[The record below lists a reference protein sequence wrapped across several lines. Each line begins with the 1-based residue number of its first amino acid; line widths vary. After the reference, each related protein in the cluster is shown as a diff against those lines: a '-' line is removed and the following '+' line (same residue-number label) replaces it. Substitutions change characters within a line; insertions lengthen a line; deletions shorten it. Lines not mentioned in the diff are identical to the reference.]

1 MRKKIR
7 GLIMMAVLLI
17 CFSVPAAA
25 ATESFHFEQKT
36 DSVQVG
42 KTKELSVYNNGRKVN
57 PKKVQWKSSNP
68 KLAAISNGK
77 VTAKSWGN
85 VQIYAVYGGKKISCK
100 VYTYNQLVYTEFT
113 GYKTT
118 PIKTKLGRTIQLKP
132 EKHGSTAIYKSSNT
146 KIATVSSNGIVT
158 PKTTGTV
165 KITCVSL
172 GKNRYIASEEVV
184 VGAELKSISTSSEIV
199 MDKGE
204 QKTLKVTVHPGNAYV
219 RTITYATS
227 NSSVAVVS
235 KTGKI
240 TAKAPGLVKITVTA
254 DGGKKIKN
262 TIQVYVQDK
271 KTSTSTSNVPLNG
284 SSDTILHRGLSLEA
298 PENTLPAFS
307 LAGQRGAKYVETD
320 VRQLKDGTFVIFHD
334 SNLLRMCGVD
344 KKIENLTYQEV
355 KKYPVITGANA
366 SAYKNNTIPTLEQ
379 YLQCCNKYSMTPVIE
394 IKSNLNQNGVAK
406 FNQIIKKSQKSPV
419 VISFKEEPLIMLRQI
434 NRTVSIQWILRDQ
447 ITSAALNECV
457 RYKFD
462 VSAQYGCTNR
472 TTIARAHSKNIKVAL
487 WLFTNSRIADCY
499 KNWGADYLTCE
510 RMM

>member
-7 GLIMMAVLLI
+7 GLIAMVILLI

-36 DSVQVG
+36 ASVQVG
-42 KTKELSVYNNGRKVN
+42 KTKELSVYNNGRKVD

-100 VYTYNQLVYTEFT
+100 VYTYNQLIYTDFT

-118 PIKTKLGRTIQLKP
+118 PIKTKTGKTIQLKP
-132 EKHGSTAIYKSSNT
+132 EKHGSVAIYKSSNT
-146 KIATVSSNGIVT
+146 KIATVSSSGIVT

-172 GKNRYIASEEVV
+172 GRNRYIASAEVV
-184 VGAELKSISTSSEIV
+184 VGAELKSVSTSSEIV

-204 QKTLKVTVHPGNAYV
+204 QKILKVTVHPGNAYV

-227 NSSVAVVS
+227 NSSVVTVS
-235 KTGKI
+235 RTGKI
-240 TAKAPGLVKITVTA
+240 TAKAPGLVKITVTT

-262 TIQVYVQDK
+262 TIQVYVRDK
-271 KTSTSTSNVPLNG
+271 KTGTSNAPLSG
-284 SSDTILHRGLSLEA
+284 SSGTILHRGLSLEA

-307 LAGQRGAKYVETD
+307 LAGQKGAKYVETD

-344 KKIENLTYQEV
+344 KRIENLTYQEV
-355 KKYPVITGANA
+355 KKYPVITGTNA
-366 SAYKNNTIPTLEQ
+366 SAYKHNIIPTLEQ

-394 IKSNLNQNGVAK
+394 IKSNLDQNGVAK
-406 FNQIIKKSQKSPV
+406 FNQIIKKSRKSPV

-462 VSAQYGCTNR
+462 ISAQYGCTYRNI
-472 TTIARAHSKNIKVAL
+472 IAKAHSKNIKVAL
-487 WLFTNSRIADCY
+487 WLFTDSSIADCY

>member
-7 GLIMMAVLLI
+7 GLIAMVILLI

-36 DSVQVG
+36 ASVQVG
-42 KTKELSVYNNGRKVN
+42 KTKELSVYNNGRKVD

-100 VYTYNQLVYTEFT
+100 VYTYNQIIYTDFT

-118 PIKTKLGRTIQLKP
+118 PIKTKKGRTVQLKP
-132 EKHGSTAIYKSSNT
+132 EKHGSTVFYKSSNT
-146 KIATVSSNGIVT
+146 KIATVSSSGVVT

-165 KITCVSL
+165 KITCISF
-172 GKNRYIASEEVV
+172 GKNRYIASAKVV

-199 MDKGE
+199 MNKGE
-204 QKTLKVTVHPGNAYV
+204 QKTLKVTVHPANEYV

-227 NSSVAVVS
+227 NSAVTVS

-271 KTSTSTSNVPLNG
+271 KTGTSNTPLNG
-284 SSDTILHRGLSLEA
+284 STGMILHRGLSLEA
-298 PENTLPAFS
+298 PENTLPAFN
-307 LAGQRGAKYVETD
+307 LAGQRGAEYVETD

-355 KKYPVITGANA
+355 KKYPVIAGTNA

-406 FNQIIKKSQKSPV
+406 FNQIIKKSRKSPV

-462 VSAQYGCTNR
+462 ISAQYGCTYRNI
-472 TTIARAHSKNIKVAL
+472 IAKAHSKNIKVAL
-487 WLFTNSRIADCY
+487 WLFTDSSIADCY

>member
-1 MRKKIR
+1 MRKKIK

-42 KTKELSVYNNGRKVN
+42 KTKELSVYNNGRKVD

-100 VYTYNQLVYTEFT
+100 VYTYNQLIYTDFT

-118 PIKTKLGRTIQLKP
+118 PIKTKKGRTVQLKP
-132 EKHGSTAIYKSSNT
+132 EKHGSTVFYKSSNT
-146 KIATVSSNGIVT
+146 KIATVSSSGVVT

-165 KITCVSL
+165 KITCISF
-172 GKNRYIASEEVV
+172 GKNRYIASAKVV

-199 MDKGE
+199 MNKGE
-204 QKTLKVTVHPGNAYV
+204 QKTLKVTVHPANAYV

-227 NSSVAVVS
+227 NSAVTVS

-271 KTSTSTSNVPLNG
+271 KTGTSNTPLNG
-284 SSDTILHRGLSLEA
+284 NTGIILHRGLSLEA

-307 LAGQRGAKYVETD
+307 LAGQRGAEYVETD

-355 KKYPVITGANA
+355 KKYPVIAGTNA

-406 FNQIIKKSQKSPV
+406 FNQIIKKSRKSPV

-462 VSAQYGCTNR
+462 ISAQYGCTYRNI
-472 TTIARAHSKNIKVAL
+472 IAKAHSKNIKVAL
-487 WLFTNSRIADCY
+487 WLFTDSSIADCY

>member
-1 MRKKIR
+1 MEKLPQKAGEMFRFLRFMEEKKFPVKCIQ
-7 GLIMMAVLLI
+7 II
-17 CFSVPAAA
+17 Y
-25 ATESFHFEQKT
+25 T
-36 DSVQVG
+36 D
-42 KTKELSVYNNGRKVN
+42 
-57 PKKVQWKSSNP
+57 
-68 KLAAISNGK
+68 
-77 VTAKSWGN
+77 
-85 VQIYAVYGGKKISCK
+85 
-100 VYTYNQLVYTEFT
+100 FT

-118 PIKTKLGRTIQLKP
+118 PIKTKKGRTVQLKP
-132 EKHGSTAIYKSSNT
+132 EKHGSTVFYKSSNT
-146 KIATVSSNGIVT
+146 KIATVSSSGVVT

-165 KITCVSL
+165 KITCISF
-172 GKNRYIASEEVV
+172 GKNRYIASAKVV

-199 MDKGE
+199 MNKGE
-204 QKTLKVTVHPGNAYV
+204 QKTLKVTVHPANAYV

-227 NSSVAVVS
+227 NSAVTVS

-271 KTSTSTSNVPLNG
+271 KTGTSNTPLNG
-284 SSDTILHRGLSLEA
+284 STGMILHRGLSLEA
-298 PENTLPAFS
+298 PENTLPAFN
-307 LAGQRGAKYVETD
+307 LAGQRGAEYVETD

-355 KKYPVITGANA
+355 KKYPVIAGTNA

-406 FNQIIKKSQKSPV
+406 FNQIIKKSRKSPV

-462 VSAQYGCTNR
+462 ISAQYGCTYRNI
-472 TTIARAHSKNIKVAL
+472 IAKAHSKNIKVAL
-487 WLFTNSRIADCY
+487 WLFTDSSIADCY

>member
-1 MRKKIR
+1 M
-7 GLIMMAVLLI
+7 
-17 CFSVPAAA
+17 
-25 ATESFHFEQKT
+25 
-36 DSVQVG
+36 
-42 KTKELSVYNNGRKVN
+42 
-57 PKKVQWKSSNP
+57 
-68 KLAAISNGK
+68 
-77 VTAKSWGN
+77 
-85 VQIYAVYGGKKISCK
+85 
-100 VYTYNQLVYTEFT
+100 YTYNQIIYTDFT

-118 PIKTKLGRTIQLKP
+118 PIKTKKGRTVQLKP
-132 EKHGSTAIYKSSNT
+132 EKHGSTVFYKSSNT
-146 KIATVSSNGIVT
+146 KIATVSSSGVVT

-165 KITCVSL
+165 KITCISF
-172 GKNRYIASEEVV
+172 GKNRYIASAKVV

-199 MDKGE
+199 MNKGE
-204 QKTLKVTVHPGNAYV
+204 QKTLKVTVHPANAYV

-227 NSSVAVVS
+227 NSAVTVS

-271 KTSTSTSNVPLNG
+271 KTGTSNTPLNG
-284 SSDTILHRGLSLEA
+284 STGMILHRGLSLEA
-298 PENTLPAFS
+298 PENTLPAFN
-307 LAGQRGAKYVETD
+307 LAGQRGAEYVETD

-355 KKYPVITGANA
+355 KKYPVIAGTNA

-406 FNQIIKKSQKSPV
+406 FNQIIKKSRKSPV

-462 VSAQYGCTNR
+462 ISAQYGCTRNI
-472 TTIARAHSKNIKVAL
+472 IAKAHSKNIKVAL
-487 WLFTNSRIADCY
+487 WLFTDSSIADCY

>member
-7 GLIMMAVLLI
+7 GLIAMVILLI

-42 KTKELSVYNNGRKVN
+42 KTKELTVYNNGRKVD

-85 VQIYAVYGGKKISCK
+85 VQISAVYGGKKISCK
-100 VYTYNQLVYTEFT
+100 VYTDNQIIYTDFT

-118 PIKTKLGRTIQLKP
+118 PIKTKKGRTVQLKP
-132 EKHGSTAIYKSSNT
+132 EKHGSTVFYKSSNT
-146 KIATVSSNGIVT
+146 KIATVSSSGVVT

-165 KITCVSL
+165 KITCISF
-172 GKNRYIASEEVV
+172 GKNRYIASAKVV

-199 MDKGE
+199 MNKGE
-204 QKTLKVTVHPGNAYV
+204 QKTLKVTVHPANAYV

-227 NSSVAVVS
+227 NSAVTVS

-271 KTSTSTSNVPLNG
+271 KTGTSNTPLNG
-284 SSDTILHRGLSLEA
+284 NTGIILHRGLSLEA
-298 PENTLPAFS
+298 PENTLPAFN
-307 LAGQRGAKYVETD
+307 LAGQRGAEYVETD

-355 KKYPVITGANA
+355 KKYPVIAGTNA

-406 FNQIIKKSQKSPV
+406 FNQIIKKSRKSPV

-462 VSAQYGCTNR
+462 ISAQYGCTYRNI
-472 TTIARAHSKNIKVAL
+472 IAKAHSKNIKVAL
-487 WLFTNSRIADCY
+487 WLFTDSSIADCY

>member
-1 MRKKIR
+1 M
-7 GLIMMAVLLI
+7 
-17 CFSVPAAA
+17 
-25 ATESFHFEQKT
+25 
-36 DSVQVG
+36 
-42 KTKELSVYNNGRKVN
+42 
-57 PKKVQWKSSNP
+57 
-68 KLAAISNGK
+68 
-77 VTAKSWGN
+77 
-85 VQIYAVYGGKKISCK
+85 
-100 VYTYNQLVYTEFT
+100 YTYNQIIYTDFT

-118 PIKTKLGRTIQLKP
+118 PIKTKKGRTVQLKP
-132 EKHGSTAIYKSSNT
+132 EKHGSTVFYKSSNT
-146 KIATVSSNGIVT
+146 KIATVSSSGVVT

-165 KITCVSL
+165 KITCISF
-172 GKNRYIASEEVV
+172 GKNRYIASAKVV

-199 MDKGE
+199 MNKGE
-204 QKTLKVTVHPGNAYV
+204 QKTLKVTVHPANAYV

-227 NSSVAVVS
+227 NSAVTVS

-271 KTSTSTSNVPLNG
+271 KTGTSNTPLNG
-284 SSDTILHRGLSLEA
+284 STGMILHRGLSLEA
-298 PENTLPAFS
+298 PENTLPAFN
-307 LAGQRGAKYVETD
+307 LAGQRGAEYVETD

-355 KKYPVITGANA
+355 KKYPVIAGTNA

-406 FNQIIKKSQKSPV
+406 FNQIIKKSRKSPV

-462 VSAQYGCTNR
+462 ISAQYGCTYRNI
-472 TTIARAHSKNIKVAL
+472 IAKAHSKNIKVAL
-487 WLFTNSRIADCY
+487 WLFTDSSIADCY

>member
-1 MRKKIR
+1 
-7 GLIMMAVLLI
+7 
-17 CFSVPAAA
+17 
-25 ATESFHFEQKT
+25 
-36 DSVQVG
+36 
-42 KTKELSVYNNGRKVN
+42 
-57 PKKVQWKSSNP
+57 
-68 KLAAISNGK
+68 
-77 VTAKSWGN
+77 
-85 VQIYAVYGGKKISCK
+85 
-100 VYTYNQLVYTEFT
+100 VYTYNQLIYTDFT

-118 PIKTKLGRTIQLKP
+118 PIKTKKGRTVQLKP
-132 EKHGSTAIYKSSNT
+132 EKHGSTVFYKSSNT
-146 KIATVSSNGIVT
+146 KIATVSSSGVVT

-165 KITCVSL
+165 KITCISF
-172 GKNRYIASEEVV
+172 GKNRYIASAKVV

-199 MDKGE
+199 MNKGE
-204 QKTLKVTVHPGNAYV
+204 QKTLKVTVHPANAYV

-227 NSSVAVVS
+227 NSAVTVS

-271 KTSTSTSNVPLNG
+271 KTGTSNTPLNG
-284 SSDTILHRGLSLEA
+284 NTGIILHRGLSLEA
-298 PENTLPAFS
+298 PENTLPAFN
-307 LAGQRGAKYVETD
+307 LAGQRGAEYVETD

-355 KKYPVITGANA
+355 KKYPVIAGTNA

-406 FNQIIKKSQKSPV
+406 FNQIIKKSRKSPV

-462 VSAQYGCTNR
+462 ISAQYGCTYRNI
-472 TTIARAHSKNIKVAL
+472 IAKAHSKNIKVAL
-487 WLFTNSRIADCY
+487 WLFTDSSIADCY

>member
-1 MRKKIR
+1 M
-7 GLIMMAVLLI
+7 V
-17 CFSVPAAA
+17 
-25 ATESFHFEQKT
+25 
-36 DSVQVG
+36 
-42 KTKELSVYNNGRKVN
+42 
-57 PKKVQWKSSNP
+57 
-68 KLAAISNGK
+68 
-77 VTAKSWGN
+77 
-85 VQIYAVYGGKKISCK
+85 GKKISCK
-100 VYTYNQLVYTEFT
+100 VYTYNQIIYTDFT

-118 PIKTKLGRTIQLKP
+118 PIKTKKGRTVQLKP
-132 EKHGSTAIYKSSNT
+132 EKHGSTVFYKSSNT
-146 KIATVSSNGIVT
+146 KIATVSSSGVVT

-165 KITCVSL
+165 KITCISF
-172 GKNRYIASEEVV
+172 GKNRYIASAKVV

-199 MDKGE
+199 MNKGE
-204 QKTLKVTVHPGNAYV
+204 QKTLKVTVHPANAYV

-227 NSSVAVVS
+227 NSAVTVS

-271 KTSTSTSNVPLNG
+271 KTGTSNTPLNG
-284 SSDTILHRGLSLEA
+284 NTGMILHRGLSLEA

-307 LAGQRGAKYVETD
+307 LAGQRGAEYVETD

-355 KKYPVITGANA
+355 KKYPVIAGTNA

-406 FNQIIKKSQKSPV
+406 FNQIIKKSRKSPV

-462 VSAQYGCTNR
+462 ISAQYGCTYRNI
-472 TTIARAHSKNIKVAL
+472 IAKAHSKNIKVAL
-487 WLFTNSRIADCY
+487 WLFTDSSIADCY

>member
-7 GLIMMAVLLI
+7 GLIAMVILLI

-36 DSVQVG
+36 ASVQVG
-42 KTKELSVYNNGRKVN
+42 KTKELSVYNNGRKVD

-85 VQIYAVYGGKKISCK
+85 VQIYAVCGGKKISCK
-100 VYTYNQLVYTEFT
+100 VYTYNQIIYTDFT

-118 PIKTKLGRTIQLKP
+118 PIKTKKGRTVQLKP
-132 EKHGSTAIYKSSNT
+132 EKHGSTVFYKSSNT
-146 KIATVSSNGIVT
+146 KIATVSSSGVVT

-165 KITCVSL
+165 KITCISF
-172 GKNRYIASEEVV
+172 GKNRYIASAKVV
-184 VGAELKSISTSSEIV
+184 VGAKLKSISTSSEIV
-199 MDKGE
+199 MNKGE
-204 QKTLKVTVHPGNAYV
+204 QKTLKVTVHPANAYV

-227 NSSVAVVS
+227 NSAVTVS

-271 KTSTSTSNVPLNG
+271 KTGTSNTPLNG
-284 SSDTILHRGLSLEA
+284 NTGMILHRGLSLEA
-298 PENTLPAFS
+298 PENTLPAFN
-307 LAGQRGAKYVETD
+307 LAGQRGAEYVETD

-355 KKYPVITGANA
+355 KKYPVIAGTNA

-406 FNQIIKKSQKSPV
+406 FNQIIKKSRKSPV

-462 VSAQYGCTNR
+462 ISAQYGCTYRNI
-472 TTIARAHSKNIKVAL
+472 IAKAHSKNIKVAL
-487 WLFTNSRIADCY
+487 WLFTDSSIADCY

>member
-7 GLIMMAVLLI
+7 GLIAMVILLI

-36 DSVQVG
+36 ASVQVG
-42 KTKELSVYNNGRKVN
+42 KTKELSVYNNGRKVD

-100 VYTYNQLVYTEFT
+100 VYTYNQLIYTDFT

-118 PIKTKLGRTIQLKP
+118 PIKTKTGKTIQLKP
-132 EKHGSTAIYKSSNT
+132 EKHGSVAIYKSSNT
-146 KIATVSSNGIVT
+146 KIATVSSSGIVT

-172 GKNRYIASEEVV
+172 GRNRYIASAEVV
-184 VGAELKSISTSSEIV
+184 VGAELKSVSTSSEIV

-227 NSSVAVVS
+227 NSSVVTVS
-235 KTGKI
+235 RTGKI

-271 KTSTSTSNVPLNG
+271 KTGTSNTPLNG
-284 SSDTILHRGLSLEA
+284 STGMILHRGLSLEA
-298 PENTLPAFS
+298 PENTLPAFN
-307 LAGQRGAKYVETD
+307 LAGQRGAEYVETD

-355 KKYPVITGANA
+355 KKYPVIAGTNA

-406 FNQIIKKSQKSPV
+406 FNQIIKKSRKSPV

-462 VSAQYGCTNR
+462 ISAQYGCTYRNI
-472 TTIARAHSKNIKVAL
+472 IAKAHSKNIKVAL
-487 WLFTNSRIADCY
+487 WLFTDSSIADCY

>member
-7 GLIMMAVLLI
+7 GLIAMVILLI

-36 DSVQVG
+36 ASVQVG
-42 KTKELSVYNNGRKVN
+42 KTKELSVYNNGRKVD

-100 VYTYNQLVYTEFT
+100 VYTYNQLIYTDFT

-118 PIKTKLGRTIQLKP
+118 PIKTKTGKTIQLKP
-132 EKHGSTAIYKSSNT
+132 EKHGSVAIYKSSNT
-146 KIATVSSNGIVT
+146 KIATVSSSGIVT

-172 GKNRYIASEEVV
+172 GRNRYIASAEVV
-184 VGAELKSISTSSEIV
+184 VGAELKSVSTSSEIV
-199 MDKGE
+199 MDKGK

-227 NSSVAVVS
+227 NSAVTVS

-271 KTSTSTSNVPLNG
+271 KTGTSNTPLNG
-284 SSDTILHRGLSLEA
+284 STGMILHRGLSLEA
-298 PENTLPAFS
+298 PENTLPAFN
-307 LAGQRGAKYVETD
+307 LAGQRGAEYVETD

-355 KKYPVITGANA
+355 KKYPVIAGTNA

-406 FNQIIKKSQKSPV
+406 FNQIIKKSRKSPV

-472 TTIARAHSKNIKVAL
+472 ATIARAHSKNIKVAL
-487 WLFTNSRIADCY
+487 WLFTDSRIADCY
-499 KNWGADYLTCE
+499 KNWGTDYLTCE

>member
-1 MRKKIR
+1 M
-7 GLIMMAVLLI
+7 
-17 CFSVPAAA
+17 
-25 ATESFHFEQKT
+25 
-36 DSVQVG
+36 
-42 KTKELSVYNNGRKVN
+42 
-57 PKKVQWKSSNP
+57 
-68 KLAAISNGK
+68 
-77 VTAKSWGN
+77 
-85 VQIYAVYGGKKISCK
+85 
-100 VYTYNQLVYTEFT
+100 
-113 GYKTT
+113 
-118 PIKTKLGRTIQLKP
+118 
-132 EKHGSTAIYKSSNT
+132 
-146 KIATVSSNGIVT
+146 
-158 PKTTGTV
+158 
-165 KITCVSL
+165 
-172 GKNRYIASEEVV
+172 

-199 MDKGE
+199 MNKGE
-204 QKTLKVTVHPGNAYV
+204 QKTLKVTVHPANAYV

-227 NSSVAVVS
+227 NSAVTVS

-271 KTSTSTSNVPLNG
+271 KAGTSNTPLNG
-284 SSDTILHRGLSLEA
+284 NTGMILHRGLSLEA

-307 LAGQRGAKYVETD
+307 LAGQRGAEYVETD

-355 KKYPVITGANA
+355 KKYPVIAGTNA

-406 FNQIIKKSQKSPV
+406 FNQIIKKSKKSPV

-447 ITSAALNECV
+447 ITSAALNECA

-462 VSAQYGCTNR
+462 ISAQYGCTYKNI
-472 TTIARAHSKNIKVAL
+472 IARAHSKNIKVAL
-487 WLFTNSRIADCY
+487 WLFTDSSIADCY

>member
-7 GLIMMAVLLI
+7 GLIAMVILLI

-36 DSVQVG
+36 ASVQVG
-42 KTKELSVYNNGRKVN
+42 KTKELSVYNNGRKVD

-100 VYTYNQLVYTEFT
+100 VYTYNQLIYTDFT

-118 PIKTKLGRTIQLKP
+118 PIKTKKGRTVQLKP
-132 EKHGSTAIYKSSNT
+132 EKHGSTVFYKSSNT
-146 KIATVSSNGIVT
+146 KIATVSSSGVVT

-165 KITCVSL
+165 KITCISF
-172 GKNRYIASEEVV
+172 GKNRYIASAKVV

-199 MDKGE
+199 MNKGE
-204 QKTLKVTVHPGNAYV
+204 QKTLKVTVHPANAYV

-227 NSSVAVVS
+227 NSAVTVS

-271 KTSTSTSNVPLNG
+271 KAGTSNTPLNG
-284 SSDTILHRGLSLEA
+284 STGMILHRGLSLEA
-298 PENTLPAFS
+298 PENTLPAFN
-307 LAGQRGAKYVETD
+307 LAGQRGAEYVETD

-355 KKYPVITGANA
+355 KKYPVIAGTNA
-366 SAYKNNTIPTLEQ
+366 FAYKNNTIPTLEQ

-406 FNQIIKKSQKSPV
+406 FNQIIKKSRKSPV

-462 VSAQYGCTNR
+462 ISAQYGCTYRNI
-472 TTIARAHSKNIKVAL
+472 IAKAHSKNIKVAL
-487 WLFTNSRIADCY
+487 WLFTDSSIAYCY

>member
-1 MRKKIR
+1 M
-7 GLIMMAVLLI
+7 
-17 CFSVPAAA
+17 
-25 ATESFHFEQKT
+25 
-36 DSVQVG
+36 
-42 KTKELSVYNNGRKVN
+42 
-57 PKKVQWKSSNP
+57 
-68 KLAAISNGK
+68 
-77 VTAKSWGN
+77 
-85 VQIYAVYGGKKISCK
+85 
-100 VYTYNQLVYTEFT
+100 YTYNQIIYTDFT

-118 PIKTKLGRTIQLKP
+118 PIKTKKGRTVQLKP
-132 EKHGSTAIYKSSNT
+132 EKHGSTVFYKSSNT
-146 KIATVSSNGIVT
+146 KIATISSSGVVT

-165 KITCVSL
+165 KITCISF
-172 GKNRYIASEEVV
+172 GKNRYIASAKVV

-199 MDKGE
+199 MNKGE
-204 QKTLKVTVHPGNAYV
+204 QKTLKVTVHPANAYV

-227 NSSVAVVS
+227 NSAVTVS

-271 KTSTSTSNVPLNG
+271 KTGTSNTPLNG
-284 SSDTILHRGLSLEA
+284 STGMILHRGLSLEA
-298 PENTLPAFS
+298 PENTLPAFN
-307 LAGQRGAKYVETD
+307 LAGQRGAEYVETD

-355 KKYPVITGANA
+355 KKYPVIAGTNA

-406 FNQIIKKSQKSPV
+406 FNQIIKKSRKSPV

-462 VSAQYGCTNR
+462 ISAQYGCTYRNI
-472 TTIARAHSKNIKVAL
+472 IAKAHSKNIKVAL
-487 WLFTNSRIADCY
+487 WLFTDSSIADCY

>member
-1 MRKKIR
+1 M
-7 GLIMMAVLLI
+7 
-17 CFSVPAAA
+17 
-25 ATESFHFEQKT
+25 
-36 DSVQVG
+36 
-42 KTKELSVYNNGRKVN
+42 
-57 PKKVQWKSSNP
+57 
-68 KLAAISNGK
+68 
-77 VTAKSWGN
+77 
-85 VQIYAVYGGKKISCK
+85 
-100 VYTYNQLVYTEFT
+100 YTYNQIIYTDFT

-118 PIKTKLGRTIQLKP
+118 PIKTKKGRTVQLKP
-132 EKHGSTAIYKSSNT
+132 EKHGSTVFYKSSNT
-146 KIATVSSNGIVT
+146 KIATVSSSGVVT

-165 KITCVSL
+165 KITCISF
-172 GKNRYIASEEVV
+172 GKNRYIASAKVV

-199 MDKGE
+199 MNKGE
-204 QKTLKVTVHPGNAYV
+204 QKTLKVTVHPANAYV

-227 NSSVAVVS
+227 NSAVTVS

-271 KTSTSTSNVPLNG
+271 KTGTSNTPLNG
-284 SSDTILHRGLSLEA
+284 STGMILHRGLSLEA
-298 PENTLPAFS
+298 PENTLPAFN
-307 LAGQRGAKYVETD
+307 LAGQRGAEYVETD

-355 KKYPVITGANA
+355 KKYPVIAGTNA

-406 FNQIIKKSQKSPV
+406 FNQIIKKSRKSPV

-447 ITSAALNECV
+447 ITSAALNECA

-462 VSAQYGCTNR
+462 ISAQYGCTYKNI
-472 TTIARAHSKNIKVAL
+472 IAKAHSKNIKVAL
-487 WLFTNSRIADCY
+487 WLFTDSSIADCY

>member
-1 MRKKIR
+1 M
-7 GLIMMAVLLI
+7 
-17 CFSVPAAA
+17 
-25 ATESFHFEQKT
+25 
-36 DSVQVG
+36 
-42 KTKELSVYNNGRKVN
+42 
-57 PKKVQWKSSNP
+57 
-68 KLAAISNGK
+68 
-77 VTAKSWGN
+77 
-85 VQIYAVYGGKKISCK
+85 
-100 VYTYNQLVYTEFT
+100 YTYNQIIYTDFT

-118 PIKTKLGRTIQLKP
+118 PIKTKKGRTVQLKP
-132 EKHGSTAIYKSSNT
+132 EKHGSTVFYKSSNT
-146 KIATVSSNGIVT
+146 KIATVSSSGVVT

-165 KITCVSL
+165 KITCISF
-172 GKNRYIASEEVV
+172 GKNRYIASAKVV

-199 MDKGE
+199 MNKGE
-204 QKTLKVTVHPGNAYV
+204 QKTLKVTVHPANAYV

-227 NSSVAVVS
+227 NSAVTVS

-271 KTSTSTSNVPLNG
+271 KTGTSNTPLNG
-284 SSDTILHRGLSLEA
+284 STGMILHRGLSLEA

-307 LAGQRGAKYVETD
+307 LAGQRGAEYVETD

-355 KKYPVITGANA
+355 KKYPVIAGTNA

-406 FNQIIKKSQKSPV
+406 FNQIIKKSRKSPV

-462 VSAQYGCTNR
+462 ISAQYGCTYRNI
-472 TTIARAHSKNIKVAL
+472 IAKAHSKNIKVAL
-487 WLFTNSRIADCY
+487 WLFTDSSIADCY

>member
-7 GLIMMAVLLI
+7 GLIAMVILLI

-42 KTKELSVYNNGRKVN
+42 KTKELTVYNHGKKVD
-57 PKKVQWKSSNP
+57 PKKVRWKSSNP

-100 VYTYNQLVYTEFT
+100 VYTYNQLIYTDFT

-118 PIKTKLGRTIQLKP
+118 PIKTKKGRTVQLKP
-132 EKHGSTAIYKSSNT
+132 EKHGSTVFYKSSNT
-146 KIATVSSNGIVT
+146 KIATVSSSGVVT

-165 KITCVSL
+165 KITCISF
-172 GKNRYIASEEVV
+172 GKNRYIASAKVV

-199 MDKGE
+199 MNKGE

-227 NSSVAVVS
+227 NSAVTVS

-271 KTSTSTSNVPLNG
+271 KTGTSNTPLNG
-284 SSDTILHRGLSLEA
+284 NTGIILHRGLSLEA

-307 LAGQRGAKYVETD
+307 LAVQRGAEYVETD

-355 KKYPVITGANA
+355 KKYPVIAGTNA

-379 YLQCCNKYSMTPVIE
+379 YLQCCNEYSMTPVIE

-406 FNQIIKKSQKSPV
+406 FNQIIKKSRKSPV

-462 VSAQYGCTNR
+462 ISAQYGCTYRNI
-472 TTIARAHSKNIKVAL
+472 IAKAHSKNIKVAL
-487 WLFTNSRIADCY
+487 WLFTDSSIADCY

>member
-7 GLIMMAVLLI
+7 GLIAMVILLI

-36 DSVQVG
+36 ASVQVG
-42 KTKELSVYNNGRKVN
+42 KTKELSVYNNGRKVD

-100 VYTYNQLVYTEFT
+100 VYTYNQLIYTDFT

-118 PIKTKLGRTIQLKP
+118 PIKTKTGKTIQLKP
-132 EKHGSTAIYKSSNT
+132 EKHGSVAIYKSSNT
-146 KIATVSSNGIVT
+146 KIATVSSSGIVT

-172 GKNRYIASEEVV
+172 GRNRYIASAEVV
-184 VGAELKSISTSSEIV
+184 VGAELKSVSTSSEIV
-199 MDKGE
+199 MDKGK

-227 NSSVAVVS
+227 NSAVTVS

-271 KTSTSTSNVPLNG
+271 KTGTSNTPLNG
-284 SSDTILHRGLSLEA
+284 STGMILHRGLSLEA
-298 PENTLPAFS
+298 PENTLPAFN
-307 LAGQRGAKYVETD
+307 LAGQRGAEYVETD

-355 KKYPVITGANA
+355 KKYPVIAGTNA

-406 FNQIIKKSQKSPV
+406 FNQIIKKSRKSPV

-462 VSAQYGCTNR
+462 ISAQYGCTYRNI
-472 TTIARAHSKNIKVAL
+472 IAKAHSKNIKVAL
-487 WLFTNSRIADCY
+487 WLFTDSSIADCY

>member
-7 GLIMMAVLLI
+7 GLIAMVILLI

-36 DSVQVG
+36 ASVQVG
-42 KTKELSVYNNGRKVN
+42 KTKELSVYNNGRKVD

-85 VQIYAVYGGKKISCK
+85 VQIPAVYGGKKISCK
-100 VYTYNQLVYTEFT
+100 VYTYNQIIYTDFT

-118 PIKTKLGRTIQLKP
+118 PIKTKKGRTVQLKP
-132 EKHGSTAIYKSSNT
+132 EKHGSTVFYKSSNT
-146 KIATVSSNGIVT
+146 KIATISSSGVVT

-165 KITCVSL
+165 KITCISF
-172 GKNRYIASEEVV
+172 GKNRYIASAKVV

-199 MDKGE
+199 MNKGE
-204 QKTLKVTVHPGNAYV
+204 QKTLKVTVHPANAYV

-227 NSSVAVVS
+227 NSAVTVS

-240 TAKAPGLVKITVTA
+240 TAKAPGLVKITVMA

-271 KTSTSTSNVPLNG
+271 KTGTSNTPLNG
-284 SSDTILHRGLSLEA
+284 STGMILHRGLSLEA
-298 PENTLPAFS
+298 PENTLPAFN
-307 LAGQRGAKYVETD
+307 LAGQRGAEYVETD

-355 KKYPVITGANA
+355 KKYPVIAGTNA

-406 FNQIIKKSQKSPV
+406 FNQIIKKSRKSPV

-462 VSAQYGCTNR
+462 ISAQYGCTYRNI
-472 TTIARAHSKNIKVAL
+472 IAKAHSKNIKVAL
-487 WLFTNSRIADCY
+487 WLFTDSSIADCY

>member
-1 MRKKIR
+1 MRKKIK

-42 KTKELSVYNNGRKVN
+42 KTKELTVYNHGKKVD

-85 VQIYAVYGGKKISCK
+85 VQISAVYGGKKISCK
-100 VYTYNQLVYTEFT
+100 VYIYNQIIYTDFT

-118 PIKTKLGRTIQLKP
+118 PIKTKKGRTVQLKP
-132 EKHGSTAIYKSSNT
+132 EKHGSTVFYKSSNT
-146 KIATVSSNGIVT
+146 KIATVSSSGVVT

-165 KITCVSL
+165 KITCISF
-172 GKNRYIASEEVV
+172 GKNRYIASAKVV

-199 MDKGE
+199 MNKGE
-204 QKTLKVTVHPGNAYV
+204 QKTLKVTVHPANAYV

-227 NSSVAVVS
+227 NSAVTVS

-271 KTSTSTSNVPLNG
+271 KTGTSNTPLNG
-284 SSDTILHRGLSLEA
+284 STGMILHRGLSLEA
-298 PENTLPAFS
+298 PENTLPAFN
-307 LAGQRGAKYVETD
+307 LAGQRGAEYVETD

-355 KKYPVITGANA
+355 KKYPVIAGTNA

-406 FNQIIKKSQKSPV
+406 FNQIIKKSRKSPV

-462 VSAQYGCTNR
+462 ISAQYGCTYRNI
-472 TTIARAHSKNIKVAL
+472 IAKAHSKNIKVAL
-487 WLFTNSRIADCY
+487 WLFTDSSIADCY

>member
-1 MRKKIR
+1 MRKKIK

-42 KTKELSVYNNGRKVN
+42 KTKELTVYNHGKKVD

-85 VQIYAVYGGKKISCK
+85 VQISAVYGGKKISGK
-100 VYTYNQLVYTEFT
+100 VYTYNQIIYTDFT

-118 PIKTKLGRTIQLKP
+118 PIKTKKGRTVQLKP
-132 EKHGSTAIYKSSNT
+132 EKHGSTVFYKSSNT
-146 KIATVSSNGIVT
+146 KIATVSSSGVVT

-165 KITCVSL
+165 KITCISF
-172 GKNRYIASEEVV
+172 GKNRYIASAKVV

-199 MDKGE
+199 MNKGE
-204 QKTLKVTVHPGNAYV
+204 QKTLKVTVHPANAYV

-227 NSSVAVVS
+227 NSAVTVS

-271 KTSTSTSNVPLNG
+271 KAGTSNTPLNG
-284 SSDTILHRGLSLEA
+284 NTGMILHRGLSLEA

-307 LAGQRGAKYVETD
+307 LAGQRGAEYVETD

-355 KKYPVITGANA
+355 KKYPVIAGTNA

-406 FNQIIKKSQKSPV
+406 FNQIIKKSKKSPV

-447 ITSAALNECV
+447 ITSAALNECA

-462 VSAQYGCTNR
+462 ISAQYGCTYKNI
-472 TTIARAHSKNIKVAL
+472 IARAHSKNIKVAL
-487 WLFTNSRIADCY
+487 WLFTDSSIADCY

>member
-7 GLIMMAVLLI
+7 GLIVMAVLFI

-25 ATESFHFEQKT
+25 ATESFQFEQNT

-42 KTKELSVYNNGRKVN
+42 KTKELTVYNHGKKVD
-57 PKKVQWKSSNP
+57 PKKVRWKSSNP

-77 VTAKSWGN
+77 ITAKSWGN
-85 VQIYAVYGGKKISCK
+85 VQISAVYVGKKISCE
-100 VYTYNQLVYTEFT
+100 VYTYNQIIYTDFT

-118 PIKTKLGRTIQLKP
+118 PIKTKKGRTVQLKP
-132 EKHGSTAIYKSSNT
+132 EKHGSTVFYKSSNT
-146 KIATVSSNGIVT
+146 KIATVSSSGVVT

-165 KITCVSL
+165 KITCISF
-172 GKNRYIASEEVV
+172 GKNRYIASAKVV

-199 MDKGE
+199 MNKGE
-204 QKTLKVTVHPGNAYV
+204 QKTLKVTVHPANAYV

-227 NSSVAVVS
+227 NSAVTVS

-271 KTSTSTSNVPLNG
+271 KTGTSNTPLNG
-284 SSDTILHRGLSLEA
+284 NTGIILHRGLSLEA

-307 LAGQRGAKYVETD
+307 LAGQRGAEYVETD

-355 KKYPVITGANA
+355 KKYPVIAGTNA

-406 FNQIIKKSQKSPV
+406 FNQIIKKSRKSPV

-447 ITSAALNECV
+447 ITSAALNECA

-462 VSAQYGCTNR
+462 ISAQYGCTYRNI
-472 TTIARAHSKNIKVAL
+472 IAKAHSKNIKVAL
-487 WLFTNSRIADCY
+487 WLFTDSSIADCY

>member
-1 MRKKIR
+1 M
-7 GLIMMAVLLI
+7 
-17 CFSVPAAA
+17 
-25 ATESFHFEQKT
+25 
-36 DSVQVG
+36 
-42 KTKELSVYNNGRKVN
+42 
-57 PKKVQWKSSNP
+57 
-68 KLAAISNGK
+68 
-77 VTAKSWGN
+77 
-85 VQIYAVYGGKKISCK
+85 
-100 VYTYNQLVYTEFT
+100 YTYNQIIYTDFT

-118 PIKTKLGRTIQLKP
+118 PIKTKKGRTVQLKP
-132 EKHGSTAIYKSSNT
+132 EKHGSTVFYKSSNT
-146 KIATVSSNGIVT
+146 KIATVSSSGVVT

-165 KITCVSL
+165 KITCISF
-172 GKNRYIASEEVV
+172 GKNRYIASAKVV
-184 VGAELKSISTSSEIV
+184 LGAELKSISTSSEIV
-199 MDKGE
+199 MNKGE
-204 QKTLKVTVHPGNAYV
+204 QKTLKVTVHPANAYV

-227 NSSVAVVS
+227 NSAVTVS

-271 KTSTSTSNVPLNG
+271 KTGTSNTPLNG
-284 SSDTILHRGLSLEA
+284 STGMILHRGLSLEA
-298 PENTLPAFS
+298 PENTLPAFN
-307 LAGQRGAKYVETD
+307 LAGQRGAEYVETD

-355 KKYPVITGANA
+355 KKYPVIAGTNA

-406 FNQIIKKSQKSPV
+406 FNQIIKKSRKSPV

-462 VSAQYGCTNR
+462 ISAQYGCTYRNI
-472 TTIARAHSKNIKVAL
+472 IAKAHSKNIKVAL
-487 WLFTNSRIADCY
+487 WLFTDSSIADCY

>member
-1 MRKKIR
+1 M
-7 GLIMMAVLLI
+7 V
-17 CFSVPAAA
+17 
-25 ATESFHFEQKT
+25 
-36 DSVQVG
+36 
-42 KTKELSVYNNGRKVN
+42 
-57 PKKVQWKSSNP
+57 
-68 KLAAISNGK
+68 
-77 VTAKSWGN
+77 
-85 VQIYAVYGGKKISCK
+85 GKKISCK
-100 VYTYNQLVYTEFT
+100 VYTYNQLIYTDFT

-118 PIKTKLGRTIQLKP
+118 PIKTKKGRTVHLKP
-132 EKHGSTAIYKSSNT
+132 EKHGSTVFYKSSNT
-146 KIATVSSNGIVT
+146 KIATVSSSGVVT

-165 KITCVSL
+165 KITCISF
-172 GKNRYIASEEVV
+172 GKNRYIASAKVV

-199 MDKGE
+199 MNKGE
-204 QKTLKVTVHPGNAYV
+204 QKTLKVTVHPANAYV

-227 NSSVAVVS
+227 NSAVTVS

-271 KTSTSTSNVPLNG
+271 KTGTSNTPLNG
-284 SSDTILHRGLSLEA
+284 STGMILHRGLSLEA
-298 PENTLPAFS
+298 PENTLPAFN
-307 LAGQRGAKYVETD
+307 LAGQRGAEYVETD

-355 KKYPVITGANA
+355 NKYPVIAGTNA

-406 FNQIIKKSQKSPV
+406 FNQIIKKSRKSPV

-447 ITSAALNECV
+447 ITSAALNECA

-462 VSAQYGCTNR
+462 ISAQYGCTYKNI
-472 TTIARAHSKNIKVAL
+472 IARAHSKNIKVAL
-487 WLFTNSRIADCY
+487 WLFTDSSIADCY

>member
-1 MRKKIR
+1 MYKYNKI
-7 GLIMMAVLLI
+7 IY
-17 CFSVPAAA
+17 
-25 ATESFHFEQKT
+25 T
-36 DSVQVG
+36 D
-42 KTKELSVYNNGRKVN
+42 
-57 PKKVQWKSSNP
+57 
-68 KLAAISNGK
+68 
-77 VTAKSWGN
+77 
-85 VQIYAVYGGKKISCK
+85 
-100 VYTYNQLVYTEFT
+100 FT
-113 GYKTT
+113 VYKTT
-118 PIKTKLGRTIQLKP
+118 PIKTKKGRTVQLKP
-132 EKHGSTAIYKSSNT
+132 EKHGSTVFYKSSNT
-146 KIATVSSNGIVT
+146 KIATVSSSGVVT

-165 KITCVSL
+165 KITCISF
-172 GKNRYIASEEVV
+172 GKNRYIASAKVV

-199 MDKGE
+199 MNKGE
-204 QKTLKVTVHPGNAYV
+204 QKTLKVTVHPANAYV

-227 NSSVAVVS
+227 NSAVTVS

-271 KTSTSTSNVPLNG
+271 KTGTSNTPLNG
-284 SSDTILHRGLSLEA
+284 STGMILHRGLSLEA
-298 PENTLPAFS
+298 PENTLPAFN
-307 LAGQRGAKYVETD
+307 LAGQRGAEYVETD

-355 KKYPVITGANA
+355 KKYPVIAGTNA

-406 FNQIIKKSQKSPV
+406 FNQIIKKSRKSPV

-462 VSAQYGCTNR
+462 ISAQYGCTYRNI
-472 TTIARAHSKNIKVAL
+472 IAKAHSKNIKVAL
-487 WLFTNSRIADCY
+487 WLFTDSSIADCY

>member
-7 GLIMMAVLLI
+7 GLIAMVILLI

-36 DSVQVG
+36 ASVQVG
-42 KTKELSVYNNGRKVN
+42 KTKELSVYNNGRKVD

-100 VYTYNQLVYTEFT
+100 VYTYNQIIYTDFT

-118 PIKTKLGRTIQLKP
+118 PIKTKKGRTVQLKP
-132 EKHGSTAIYKSSNT
+132 EKHGSTVFYKSSNT
-146 KIATVSSNGIVT
+146 KIATISSSGVVT

-165 KITCVSL
+165 KITCISF
-172 GKNRYIASEEVV
+172 GKNRYIASAKVV

-199 MDKGE
+199 MNKGE
-204 QKTLKVTVHPGNAYV
+204 QKTLKVTVHPANAYV

-227 NSSVAVVS
+227 NSAVTVS

-271 KTSTSTSNVPLNG
+271 KAGTSNTPLNG
-284 SSDTILHRGLSLEA
+284 STGMILHRGLSLEA
-298 PENTLPAFS
+298 PENTLPAFN
-307 LAGQRGAKYVETD
+307 LAGQRGAEYVETD

-355 KKYPVITGANA
+355 KKYPVIAGTNA
-366 SAYKNNTIPTLEQ
+366 FAYKNNTIPTLEQ

-406 FNQIIKKSQKSPV
+406 FNQIIKKSRKSPV

-462 VSAQYGCTNR
+462 ISAQYGCTYRNI
-472 TTIARAHSKNIKVAL
+472 IAKAHSKNIKVAL
-487 WLFTNSRIADCY
+487 WLFTDSSIADCY

>member
-1 MRKKIR
+1 M
-7 GLIMMAVLLI
+7 
-17 CFSVPAAA
+17 
-25 ATESFHFEQKT
+25 
-36 DSVQVG
+36 
-42 KTKELSVYNNGRKVN
+42 
-57 PKKVQWKSSNP
+57 
-68 KLAAISNGK
+68 
-77 VTAKSWGN
+77 
-85 VQIYAVYGGKKISCK
+85 
-100 VYTYNQLVYTEFT
+100 YTYNQLIYTDFT

-118 PIKTKLGRTIQLKP
+118 PIKTKKGRTVQLKP
-132 EKHGSTAIYKSSNT
+132 EKHGSTVFYKSSNT
-146 KIATVSSNGIVT
+146 KIATVSSSGVVT

-165 KITCVSL
+165 KITCISF
-172 GKNRYIASEEVV
+172 GKNRYIASAKVV

-199 MDKGE
+199 MNKGE
-204 QKTLKVTVHPGNAYV
+204 QKTLKVTVHPANAYV

-227 NSSVAVVS
+227 NSAVTVS

-271 KTSTSTSNVPLNG
+271 KTGTSNTPLNG
-284 SSDTILHRGLSLEA
+284 NTGIILHRGLSLEA
-298 PENTLPAFS
+298 PENTLPAFN
-307 LAGQRGAKYVETD
+307 LAGQRGAEYVETD

-355 KKYPVITGANA
+355 KKYPVIAGTNA

-406 FNQIIKKSQKSPV
+406 FNQIIKKSRKSPV

-462 VSAQYGCTNR
+462 ISAQYGCTYRNI
-472 TTIARAHSKNIKVAL
+472 IAKAHSKNIKVAL
-487 WLFTNSRIADCY
+487 WLFTDSSIADCY

>member
-1 MRKKIR
+1 MRKKIK

-42 KTKELSVYNNGRKVN
+42 KTKELSVYNNGRKVD

-100 VYTYNQLVYTEFT
+100 VYTYNQIIYTDFT

-118 PIKTKLGRTIQLKP
+118 PIKTKKGRTVQLKP
-132 EKHGSTAIYKSSNT
+132 EKHGSTVFYKSSNT
-146 KIATVSSNGIVT
+146 KIATVSSSGVVT

-165 KITCVSL
+165 KITCISF
-172 GKNRYIASEEVV
+172 GKNRYIASAKVV

-199 MDKGE
+199 MNKGE
-204 QKTLKVTVHPGNAYV
+204 QKTLKVTVHPANAYV

-227 NSSVAVVS
+227 NSAVTVS

-271 KTSTSTSNVPLNG
+271 KTGTSNTPLNG
-284 SSDTILHRGLSLEA
+284 STGMILHRGLSLEA
-298 PENTLPAFS
+298 PENTLPAFN
-307 LAGQRGAKYVETD
+307 LAGQRGAEYVETD

-355 KKYPVITGANA
+355 KKYPVIAGTNA

-406 FNQIIKKSQKSPV
+406 FNQIIKKSRKSPV

-462 VSAQYGCTNR
+462 ISAQYGCTYRNI
-472 TTIARAHSKNIKVAL
+472 IAKAHSKNIKVAL
-487 WLFTNSRIADCY
+487 WLFTDSSIADCY

>member
-1 MRKKIR
+1 MRKKIK

-36 DSVQVG
+36 ASVQVG
-42 KTKELSVYNNGRKVN
+42 KTKELSVYNNGRKVD

-100 VYTYNQLVYTEFT
+100 VYTYNQLIYTDFT

-118 PIKTKLGRTIQLKP
+118 PIKTKKGRTVQLKP
-132 EKHGSTAIYKSSNT
+132 EKHGSTVFYKSSNT
-146 KIATVSSNGIVT
+146 KIATVSSSGVVT

-165 KITCVSL
+165 KITCISF
-172 GKNRYIASEEVV
+172 GKNRYIASAKVV

-199 MDKGE
+199 MNKGE
-204 QKTLKVTVHPGNAYV
+204 QKTLKVTVHPANAYV

-227 NSSVAVVS
+227 NSAVTVS

-271 KTSTSTSNVPLNG
+271 KTGTSNTPLNG
-284 SSDTILHRGLSLEA
+284 STGMILHRGLSLEA
-298 PENTLPAFS
+298 PENTLPAFN
-307 LAGQRGAKYVETD
+307 LAGQRGAEYVETD

-355 KKYPVITGANA
+355 KKYPVIAGTNA

-406 FNQIIKKSQKSPV
+406 FNQIIKKSRKSPV

-462 VSAQYGCTNR
+462 ISAQYGCTYRNI
-472 TTIARAHSKNIKVAL
+472 IAKAHSKNIKVAL
-487 WLFTNSRIADCY
+487 WLFTDSSIADCY

>member
-1 MRKKIR
+1 M
-7 GLIMMAVLLI
+7 
-17 CFSVPAAA
+17 
-25 ATESFHFEQKT
+25 
-36 DSVQVG
+36 
-42 KTKELSVYNNGRKVN
+42 
-57 PKKVQWKSSNP
+57 
-68 KLAAISNGK
+68 
-77 VTAKSWGN
+77 
-85 VQIYAVYGGKKISCK
+85 
-100 VYTYNQLVYTEFT
+100 YTYNQIIYTVFT

-118 PIKTKLGRTIQLKP
+118 PIKTKKGRTVQLKP
-132 EKHGSTAIYKSSNT
+132 EKHGSTVFYKSSNT
-146 KIATVSSNGIVT
+146 KIATVSSSGVVT

-165 KITCVSL
+165 KITCISF
-172 GKNRYIASEEVV
+172 GKNRYIASAKVV

-199 MDKGE
+199 MNKGE
-204 QKTLKVTVHPGNAYV
+204 QKTLKVTVHPVNAYV

-227 NSSVAVVS
+227 NSAVTVS

-271 KTSTSTSNVPLNG
+271 KAGTSNTPLNG
-284 SSDTILHRGLSLEA
+284 NTGMILHRGLSLEA
-298 PENTLPAFS
+298 PENTLPAFN
-307 LAGQRGAKYVETD
+307 LAGQRGAEYVETD

-355 KKYPVITGANA
+355 KKYPVIAGTNA

-406 FNQIIKKSQKSPV
+406 FNQIIKKSRKSPV

-462 VSAQYGCTNR
+462 ISAQYGCTYRNI
-472 TTIARAHSKNIKVAL
+472 IAKAHSKNIKVAL
-487 WLFTNSRIADCY
+487 WLFTDSSIADCY